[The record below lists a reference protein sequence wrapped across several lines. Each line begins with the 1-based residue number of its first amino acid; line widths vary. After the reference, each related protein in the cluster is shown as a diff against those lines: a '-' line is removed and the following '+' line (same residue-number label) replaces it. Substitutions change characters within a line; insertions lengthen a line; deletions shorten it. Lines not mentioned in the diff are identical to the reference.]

1 MPGLRPGFPEH
12 LITEEPP
19 RAPRANAAP
28 VELALRVINT
38 EGNCTAGALSGR
50 NQLYKQQ
57 TTTSGPHNKPGTHDH
72 TYRTVYTRSSSWH
85 PKLARTK
92 PGAKSC
98 RQPPFIE
105 RAPARWPRGCDP
117 NTTLGV
123 ECLWGGRGQPP
134 ACSPT
139 TAPRQPRR
147 QPHYSPVFDGV
158 FLIDGVGEG
167 GKGERALARGPTMP
181 LSRKET

>member
-1 MPGLRPGFPEH
+1 MLTHRQQRSQLAINKINNKQRRQALIISRARTITRIEQCTLVH
-12 LITEEPP
+12 LH
-19 RAPRANAAP
+19 
-28 VELALRVINT
+28 
-38 EGNCTAGALSGR
+38 G
-50 NQLYKQQ
+50 
-57 TTTSGPHNKPGTHDH
+57 
-72 TYRTVYTRSSSWH
+72 TRSC
-85 PKLARTK
+85 TK

-98 RQPPFIE
+98 RQPPFME
-105 RAPARWPRGCDP
+105 RVPARWPRGCDP

>member
-1 MPGLRPGFPEH
+1 M
-12 LITEEPP
+12 P
-19 RAPRANAAP
+19 RARGLELHVCQRSP
-28 VELALRVINT
+28 VPKTELALRVINM
-38 EGNCTAGALSGR
+38 ERKRLSS
-50 NQLYKQQ
+50 QSIKYKQQ
-57 TTTSGPHNKPGTHDH
+57 TTTSGPHNKPGMHDH

-85 PKLARTK
+85 PKLYR
-92 PGAKSC
+92 
-98 RQPPFIE
+98 E

-181 LSRKET
+181 LSRKETWG